1 MISPFPL
8 TVFGPGGCPAFT
20 TRRRTMRREIDKAR
34 SAFLLLAWLIAEFG
48 GLLLL
53 ELRELILHGG
63 SEVAHIEEPAD
74 FDRYLIVSG
83 DARGPFERLFAR
95 LHINYPVA
103 ADHLLR
109 FGKRA
114 VGDCRFSVFE
124 GDA

>member
-1 MISPFPL
+1 MISPFS
-8 TVFGPGGCPAFT
+8 GGGYIEVVRGVAKS
-20 TRRRTMRREIDKAR
+20 TRRGE
-34 SAFLLLAWLIAEFG
+34 FLLLARLVAELG

-74 FDRYLIVSG
+74 LDRYLIVSG
-83 DARGPFERLFAR
+83 DARGPFDRLFAR

-109 FGKRA
+109 FGERA
-114 VGDCRFSVFE
+114 VG
-124 GDA
+124 